1 VQDGFTATSAKNPQR
16 PQRKFLKRKKSAEIC
31 AEDPRKSAGNTSA
44 PKTCSNSRRVFP
56 QNTQIFP
63 QISADIY

>member
-31 AEDPRKSAGNTSA
+31 AEDLRKSAGKTSA
-44 PKTCSNSRRVFP
+44 PKICSKFRGD
-56 QNTQIFP
+56 FP
-63 QISADIY
+63 QICADFSAD